1 MGSIESQGG
10 PGNWHSPEKVEP
22 PTQPGVRAIQYN
34 CYYIGGPAD
43 SYSEGFHYGWIKHD
57 FGTEVLSE
65 LRDSIRLQ
73 LRLSHYGLRVRFIVI
88 LYGGESQV
96 RCLMNDDFEDEV
108 FHRLRD
114 ETKTSIFVV
123 GVERGEKL
131 PSLENQS
138 LPSYLT
144 DLMPEAPEAPEAQS
158 SPPTPTSSTI
168 PTSPILSASPIR
180 WKDTI
185 HSTPSVRRRS
195 PVSPSR
201 SKAHLASTPPINLAT
216 PENIESLI
224 ALQNLYK
231 YGSRTAP
238 SINQTETETSTPSPR
253 DAPGYKYLQSVL
265 KTAEDSISDD
275 QDAMSSTPGLE
286 ELSDLHETS
295 NGQPSSGNPVTNS

>member
-10 PGNWHSPEKVEP
+10 PSNWHSPEKVEQP
-22 PTQPGVRAIQYN
+22 STKPGVRAIQYN
-34 CYYIGGPAD
+34 CYYIGGPTD
-43 SYSEGFHYGWIKHD
+43 SHREGFHCGWIKHD
-57 FGTEVLSE
+57 FRTEVLSQ

-73 LRLSHYGLRVRFIVI
+73 LRLSHYGLRVRFIVL
-88 LYGGESQV
+88 LYEGESQV
-96 RCLMNDDFEDEV
+96 RCLMDDDFEDEV
-108 FHRLRD
+108 FRRLQD

-123 GVERGEKL
+123 GVEREETL

-138 LPSYLT
+138 LPSYIT
-144 DLMPEAPEAPEAQS
+144 DLIPEAPEAQS
-158 SPPTPTSSTI
+158 SPPNPTRSTI

-185 HSTPSVRRRS
+185 HSTPSTRRRS
-195 PVSPSR
+195 PASPSR
-201 SKAHLASTPPINLAT
+201 SKSHLASCPPINLAT

-238 SINQTETETSTPSPR
+238 SDNQTSTPSPE
-253 DAPGYKYLQSVL
+253 DSPVYKYLQSVL
-265 KTAEDSISDD
+265 KAAEGSVSDD
-275 QDAMSSTPGLE
+275 QNAMSSPPDLE
-286 ELSDLHETS
+286 EMTQLSGLHETS